1 MIMGELSYKLVTNDG
16 ELQGAF
22 EVRRRVFVEEQGVP
36 ENEEYDDCDSEALH
50 IVAKEGDRVIGTARV
65 QFLADNH
72 AKIERM
78 AVLIPFRRKGIGTEI
93 MNLLDEELKNRQV
106 KQAVLHAQ
114 CTVAGFY
121 ESCGFEKYGPTF
133 LEVGIEH
140 IKMQKQIE

>member
-1 MIMGELSYKLVTNDG
+1 MIMGELSYRPVTDDR

-36 ENEEYDDCDSEALH
+36 EDEEYDDCDSEALH

-78 AVLIPFRRKGIGTEI
+78 AILKPFRRKGIGTKI
-93 MNLLDEELKNRQV
+93 MTFLNEELRNRQV
-106 KQAVLHAQ
+106 KQVVLNAQ
-114 CTVAGFY
+114 CVVAGFY
-121 ESCGFEKYGPTF
+121 ESCGFEKHGSPF
-133 LEVGIEH
+133 LEVGIQH
-140 IKMQKQIE
+140 IKMQKRIE